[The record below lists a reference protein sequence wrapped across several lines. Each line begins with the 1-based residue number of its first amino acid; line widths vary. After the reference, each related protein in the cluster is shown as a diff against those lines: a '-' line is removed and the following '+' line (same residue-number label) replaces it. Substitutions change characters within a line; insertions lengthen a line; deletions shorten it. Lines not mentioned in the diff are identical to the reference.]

1 MSNKTEVKSGLG
13 GGLGGAVA
21 GFNVGKHIGIAME
34 PLGAF
39 NGGVVCA
46 VIGGIIGALGASR
59 IGLEIDRKK

>member
-21 GFNVGKHIGIAME
+21 GFNVGKHIGIAMG

-39 NGGVVCA
+39 KVEGYV
-46 VIGGIIGALGASR
+46 LS
-59 IGLEIDRKK
+59 LEELSEL